1 VQRIAVADRR
11 AALLAA
17 ALRVVAR
24 DGAARAS
31 TRAIAAEAGMPTA
44 SFHYVFASHS
54 AMLEQLVAAI
64 LEAQAAAVAAAV
76 GEAGTLREFTS
87 GALQG
92 WLDRAA
98 AEPEG
103 EVALQDVV
111 AFSRSSPELHHLAV
125 TVYEQYAASV
135 AGFVAAAEERF
146 GVRWTVPSADVA
158 RFVLVLTDGVAAR
171 WLVDRDE
178 AAARRALAMGA
189 DALLAL
195 VREERP

>member
-11 AALLAA
+11 AALLGA
-17 ALRVVAR
+17 ALRVIAR

-31 TRAIAAEAGMPTA
+31 TRVIAAEAGMPTA
-44 SFHYVFASHS
+44 SFHYVFASHA
-54 AMLEQLVAAI
+54 AMLEELVAGI
-64 LEAQAAAVAAAV
+64 LEAQAVAVAEAV
-76 GEAGTLREFTS
+76 GEAGSLREFAG

-98 AEPEG
+98 AEPAVEI
-103 EVALQDVV
+103 ALQDVV
-111 AFSRSSPELHHLAV
+111 AFSRSSPELHHLAA
-125 TVYEQYAASV
+125 TVYEHYAASV

-178 AAARRALAMGA
+178 PAARRALALGA

-195 VREERP
+195 VREQRP